1 LFQNVKLDKTDHPFA
16 HLFDKSMP
24 DPAKT
29 AAPARRTQDYWE
41 TDPKLGVYI
50 RHHCQPR
57 KSFYAPDDE
66 ITKFCKMQPSRCTV
80 RSSNDEVPEWDVYRN
95 AGAWGT
101 TAGKKIG
108 QYLGWFNIPV
118 FRIL

>member
-1 LFQNVKLDKTDHPFA
+1 MSGPKESMKKGWELIGSRIDMDTPTEASRYLGCDHVLFQNVKLDKTDHPFA

-50 RHHCQPR
+50 RHHCQP
-57 KSFYAPDDE
+57 P
-66 ITKFCKMQPSRCTV
+66 
-80 RSSNDEVPEWDVYRN
+80 
-95 AGAWGT
+95 
-101 TAGKKIG
+101 
-108 QYLGWFNIPV
+108 
-118 FRIL
+118 